1 MNEDTITVLIEAFTD
16 IKVELEAVC
25 LALQQKD
32 IPRETIERL
41 RGEVDEK
48 AIRGEVREKLLP
60 ALFT

>member
-32 IPRETIERL
+32 VPRETITSL

-48 AIRGEVREKLLP
+48 AIRDEVRERLLP